1 MLLSPQAKQ
10 DLDQGLRELDLPA
23 QLAEPLH
30 GFLALLA
37 RWNST
42 YNLTAVRHP
51 DDMVALHLLDS
62 LSLHAWTRGKTQ
74 VDIGAGAGLPAIPLA
89 LAEPDRQIDM
99 VEPVGKK
106 ARFLREAVRHFKL
119 ANCHVFDRRAEDV
132 HVSTGYDC
140 LTARALGSLAQIVE
154 WGGHLVREGGQIL
167 AMKGQFPGH
176 EIDALPSAWQVKK
189 VEALRVPFLDAE
201 RHIVVLERRL

>member
-62 LSLHAWTRGKTQ
+62 LSLWRWTQGKSQ
-74 VDIGAGAGLPAIPLA
+74 IDIGAGAGLPAIPLA
-89 LAEPDRQIDM
+89 IAEPLRRIDM

-106 ARFLREAVRHFKL
+106 ARFLREAVRQFKL
-119 ANCHVFDRRAEDV
+119 SHCTVFACRAENVDPV
-132 HVSTGYDC
+132 ARYDC
-140 LTARALGSLAQIVE
+140 LTARALGSLAQIIE
-154 WGGHLVREGGQIL
+154 WGGHLVRDGGQIL

-176 EIDALPSAWQVKK
+176 EIDALPSAWEVKK

-201 RHIVVLERRL
+201 RHIVVLERRC